1 MKSYMIKR
9 YSQLFCLC
17 ISLFSISSVS
27 ATSLLPISLEQ
38 LSTRASLIFY
48 ASVVNNQVRKD
59 EISGRIATFTE
70 FEIIELIKDD
80 TGKDHSENRH
90 IIKQLGG
97 HLKSSQTIVRVH
109 GVPKYQVGNRYVV
122 FLPEESSLGFC
133 SPLGLHQGSFAVT
146 TINGE
151 QIISNG
157 HSLAQQSGNVF
168 SNSSVQVPLAVTN
181 NRPSQARLYDF
192 INSVR
197 AYNVP

>member
-1 MKSYMIKR
+1 MKSYLIKR

-17 ISLFSISSVS
+17 ISLFSVSPAS

-38 LSTRASLIFY
+38 LSTRANLIFY
-48 ASVVNNQVRKD
+48 ASVVNNEVKKD
-59 EISGRIATFTE
+59 EASGRIATFTE
-70 FEIIELIKDD
+70 FEVIELIK
-80 TGKDHSENRH
+80 GSSEKRH

-97 HLKSSQTIVRVH
+97 FLESRQTIVRIH
-109 GVPKYQVGNRYVV
+109 GVPQYQVGNRYVV

-157 HSLAQQSGNVF
+157 HSLAQQSSNVF
-168 SNSSVQVPLAVTN
+168 SKSNVQVPLAVTN
-181 NRPSQARLYDF
+181 NRPSQALLYDF

-197 AYNVP
+197 AYNVR